1 MLAFAIV
8 MSLFGIAFIIMGMYY
23 RIAKNP
29 KVANFYA
36 NTKTLTEE
44 NIIDKKAYNNTC
56 GKIFIIWGV
65 LNSLIGIVSYFMGDY
80 FIFVL
85 VLIPVINIIAMA
97 MYNINAAKYIK
108 KG

>member
-1 MLAFAIV
+1 MLAFTIAL
-8 MSLFGIAFIIMGMYY
+8 SLFGIAFIIMGMYY
-23 RIAKNP
+23 RMVQNP
-29 KVANFYA
+29 KIANFYA

-44 NIIDKKAYNNTC
+44 NIIDKKAYNNIC

-65 LNSLIGIVSYFMGDY
+65 LNTIIAIVSYFIGDY
-80 FIFVL
+80 FVFLLI
-85 VLIPVINIIAMA
+85 LIPIINIMAMA